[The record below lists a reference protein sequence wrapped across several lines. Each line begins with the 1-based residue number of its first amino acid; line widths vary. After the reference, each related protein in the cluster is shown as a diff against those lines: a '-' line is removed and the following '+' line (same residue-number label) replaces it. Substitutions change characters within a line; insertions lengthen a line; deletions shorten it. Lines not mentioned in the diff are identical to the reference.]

1 MFHLAPVWGKV
12 GKALPTVR
20 MVPDE
25 NHRERVLAAEEETLH
40 FAGAKSEAMNQ
51 QMNASLLSDVATI
64 LLDCDFGP
72 KSVFGCGSRSG
83 KVEIRYGKTDN
94 ARRRIPMTRE
104 FRRSWKM
111 RLSSAAGSEWVSLLQ
126 RGAGTPSLP
135 PSGSSTLRRLGKAT
149 AILRKQSRPFAQ

>member
-51 QMNASLLSDVATI
+51 HMDARPPFRRGDHSSGL
-64 LLDCDFGP
+64 
-72 KSVFGCGSRSG
+72 RSS
-83 KVEIRYGKTDN
+83 
-94 ARRRIPMTRE
+94 ARRVFSDAGAEAARSKFGTARPITPAVE
-104 FRRSWKM
+104 F
-111 RLSSAAGSEWVSLLQ
+111 
-126 RGAGTPSLP
+126 P
-135 PSGSSTLRRLGKAT
+135 
-149 AILRKQSRPFAQ
+149 